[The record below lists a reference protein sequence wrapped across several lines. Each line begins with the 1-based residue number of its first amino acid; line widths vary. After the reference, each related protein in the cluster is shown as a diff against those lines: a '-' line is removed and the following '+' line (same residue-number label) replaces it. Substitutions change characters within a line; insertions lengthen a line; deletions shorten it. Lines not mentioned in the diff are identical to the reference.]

1 MKPDEQERVVR
12 VWHDSFMY
20 RRCVVQAGTPGSPSL
35 PRLPFAW
42 VVLMTSVQV
51 PVSAYMSSPIREIL
65 ADAPLEQAFREMQEA
80 RVSALVV
87 VNAEGAPVG
96 FLRRADLL
104 RVGRNESG
112 RRPGDASLTLPDR
125 KVSEEMSQHG
135 VILPPDAPLAEAA
148 QIMVRERTHRVLVGT
163 AQKVEG
169 ILTTRD
175 LMRALED
182 KKDNHGVEDFMSSP
196 VFTIR
201 AEEPVSL
208 AVERLER
215 ARVTG
220 LVVVENGWPIGV
232 FTDEEALE
240 SRDVARHTAVEDV
253 MSTRLLALRPDTR
266 LHRAAAQACATRVRR
281 VVVQDG
287 DRLAG
292 ILTGLDFAKALKP

>member
-1 MKPDEQERVVR
+1 
-12 VWHDSFMY
+12 
-20 RRCVVQAGTPGSPSL
+20 
-35 PRLPFAW
+35 
-42 VVLMTSVQV
+42 MTSVQV
-51 PVSAYMSSPIREIL
+51 PVSAYMSSPAITIPQE
-65 ADAPLEQAFREMQEA
+65 ASLEQAFRQMQDV

-87 VNAEGAPVG
+87 VRADGTPAG
-96 FLRRADLL
+96 LLRRADLL

-125 KVSEEMSQHG
+125 PVSEEMSQHG
-135 VILPPDAPLAEAA
+135 VILPPSAPLTEAA
-148 QIMVRERTHRVLVGT
+148 QIMVRERTHRVLVGSE
-163 AQKVEG
+163 AQIEG

-182 KKDNHGVEDFMSSP
+182 KKDNHIVQDFMSSP

-220 LVVVENGWPIGV
+220 LVVVENAWPIGL

-292 ILTGLDFAKALKP
+292 ILTGLDFARALLS